1 MAMAPGR
8 FALPKGATHV
18 RLEVAEVSPGLKW
31 MFKLAGTKVTKEGN
45 RAAHTTT
52 SAKTGV
58 LEIPLSKVVLSQPTE
73 TWQVKFGIASGKPGD
88 SVVLSA
94 LEFITK

>member
-1 MAMAPGR
+1 
-8 FALPKGATHV
+8 
-18 RLEVAEVSPGLKW
+18 
-31 MFKLAGTKVTKEGN
+31 
-45 RAAHTTT
+45 HTTT